1 MVSYSKKGD
10 FILNNHSIIWSIGT
24 VLIISIFLLIGFT
37 YTKSNNKDNLSKSLS
52 AFYSPSIFT
61 LVVSLRTLSISD
73 FSKSNR
79 PLELIL
85 ESLYFLFVISIIL
98 NLLNILLIEANLSMS
113 SIKKG
118 LFYIVL
124 FFNSLA
130 VTLWMVVAYMLFEI
144 L

>member
-1 MVSYSKKGD
+1 VVSYSKKGD

>member
-1 MVSYSKKGD
+1 VVSYSRKGD

>member
-1 MVSYSKKGD
+1 
-10 FILNNHSIIWSIGT
+10 LNNHSIIWSIGT

>member
-1 MVSYSKKGD
+1 M
-10 FILNNHSIIWSIGT
+10 LNTKTKEVFLLNSHLLLWLVGA
-24 VLIISIFLLIGFT
+24 VLIMLIFVLIGIVYLNT
-37 YTKSNNKDNLSKSLS
+37 NKKDKLSKSLS

-61 LVVSLRTLSISD
+61 LVVSLRTLSISN

-85 ESLYFLFVISIIL
+85 ELLYFLFVISIML
-98 NLLNILLIEANLSMS
+98 NLFNIILIEANLA
-113 SIKKG
+113 IKKLKES
-118 LFYIVL
+118 LFFIVL

-130 VTLWMVVAYMLFEI
+130 VTLWVVVAYMLFEI